1 MAVIFFGIGEW
12 QGWYLG
18 LAGQT
23 PLLVYKKDF
32 TAESTRRTLNR
43 NELPVNLTGNVKH
56 GNVTVRIH
64 FARPMSIQTGASA
77 LPEKV
82 VFERSFSRGQRV
94 AINEL
99 VQEGRGNY
107 RIEID
112 FEEATGVFRLRLPTA
127 AEL

>member
-1 MAVIFFGIGEW
+1 
-12 QGWYLG
+12 
-18 LAGQT
+18 
-23 PLLVYKKDF
+23 
-32 TAESTRRTLNR
+32 
-43 NELPVNLTGNVKH
+43 
-56 GNVTVRIH
+56 
-64 FARPMSIQTGASA
+64 MSIQTGASA

-107 RIEID
+107 RVEIM